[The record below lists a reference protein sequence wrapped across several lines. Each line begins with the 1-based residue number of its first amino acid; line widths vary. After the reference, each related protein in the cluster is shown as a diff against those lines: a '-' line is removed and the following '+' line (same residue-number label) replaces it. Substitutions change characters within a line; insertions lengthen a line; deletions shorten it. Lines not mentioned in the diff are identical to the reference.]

1 MRHKELY
8 EAILSLKNLEEVES
22 FFNDIATDSELDDL
36 SDRLNVAKLLL
47 EGQTYEQITMS
58 TQISSA
64 TIARVNRA
72 ITYGDNGYKTV
83 IDRLK

>member
-8 EAILSLKNLEEVES
+8 EAILSLKNLEEAES

-36 SDRLNVAKLLL
+36 SDRLSVAKLLL